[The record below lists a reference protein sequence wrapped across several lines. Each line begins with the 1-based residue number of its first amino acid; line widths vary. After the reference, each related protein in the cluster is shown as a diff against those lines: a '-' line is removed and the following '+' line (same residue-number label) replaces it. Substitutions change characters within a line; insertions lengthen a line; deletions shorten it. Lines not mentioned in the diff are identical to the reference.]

1 MATILLLNGPNLN
14 LLGKREPGHYGSLSL
29 PQIESNLTALAT
41 ERGQTLLCYQNNT
54 EGALV
59 DRIHLAMDEGV
70 EFIII
75 NPGAYTHTSIALRDA
90 LLGVAIP
97 FIEIH
102 LSNVHRRESFRHHS
116 YLSDIA
122 EGVILGLGAV
132 GYELALYAA
141 IQKTSTNMTKALP
154 HDGRA

>member
-1 MATILLLNGPNLN
+1 MASILLLNGPNLN
-14 LLGKREPGHYGSLSL
+14 LLGKREPGHYGNMTLAD
-29 PQIESNLTALAT
+29 IEARLTALADQQQ
-41 ERGQTLLCYQNNT
+41 QTLHCYQNNS

-59 DRIHLAMDEGV
+59 DRIHLALTEQVD
-70 EFIII
+70 FILI

-102 LSNVHRRESFRHHS
+102 LSNVHRREPFRHHS

-122 EGVILGLGAV
+122 EGVIVGLGTM

-141 IQKTSTNMTKALP
+141 IQKLNKHDRALTY
-154 HDGRA
+154 DGRS

>member
-1 MATILLLNGPNLN
+1 MASILLLNGPNLN
-14 LLGKREPGHYGSLSL
+14 LLGKREPGHYGNMTLAD
-29 PQIESNLTALAT
+29 IEARLAALADQHQ
-41 ERGQTLLCYQNNT
+41 QTLHCYQNNS

-59 DRIHLAMDEGV
+59 DRIHQAMTEQVD
-70 EFIII
+70 FILI

-102 LSNVHRRESFRHHS
+102 LSNVHRREPFRHHS

-122 EGVILGLGAV
+122 EGVIVGLGTM

-141 IQKTSTNMTKALP
+141 IQKLNKHDRALTY
-154 HDGRA
+154 DGRS